1 LHLHLVDSAADE
13 TRRFIRIPEF
23 VRLVRHVER
32 FACLVRIAMAAP
44 RALVGR
50 IDLLTL
56 PKGAAA
62 DWCTR
67 QVETLQS
74 HVMFEHRDP

>member
-1 LHLHLVDSAADE
+1 
-13 TRRFIRIPEF
+13 
-23 VRLVRHVER
+23 
-32 FACLVRIAMAAP
+32 MAAP

-62 DWCTR
+62 DWCTS